1 MNVRLALISSL
12 VIVYVRIWI
21 VNTIFSDKKIQIHLT
36 LKIIVVWL
44 ILVSMLFFYRY
55 LLQYS
60 GYTKLYFLDN
70 PDRKSIGLFIAYC
83 IAGILLLTTFSQS
96 RYMKIIKVVFLW
108 WFIFIGLGYGGYL
121 SWLNTLLLF
130 YLISAF
136 AEEYL
141 KYSSGTTLFLKEG
154 WVNARDLMFFCI
166 LIGLG
171 FSISENFLYIGRNA
185 LHHENISILGLALG
199 RWLVSTLIHIVSTSM
214 IAFITLALQKRW
226 KFTPAFIVGIV
237 WWFTIHALYNVSLNY
252 NLNYISIPLIIV
264 CFLLLTY
271 LLYQSDILYEHA
283 E

>member
-44 ILVSMLFFYRY
+44 ILVGILFFYRY
-55 LLQYS
+55 ILQYS

-96 RYMKIIKVVFLW
+96 RYMKILNIIFLW
-108 WFIFIGLGYGGYL
+108 WLLFIALSYGGYL
-121 SWLNTLLLF
+121 TWLNTLVLY
-130 YLISAF
+130 YLVSAY

-141 KYSSGTTLFLKEG
+141 KYSSSTTLFLKEG
-154 WVNARDLMFFCI
+154 WVNSRDLIFFCI

-171 FSISENFLYIGRNA
+171 FSITENLLYIVWNA
-185 LHHENISILGLALG
+185 FHHESVSVVGVALG
-199 RWLVSTLIHIVSTSM
+199 RGLISTLIHIVSTSM
-214 IAFITLALQKRW
+214 IAFITLFLQKRW
-226 KFTPAFIVGIV
+226 NFTLSFIVGIIG
-237 WWFTIHALYNVSLNY
+237 WFGIHVLYNISLNY
-252 NLNYISIPLIIV
+252 SLNYISIPLIVV
-264 CFLLLTY
+264 CFFLLTY